1 MKSIVIERAGG
12 TEVLKVREMPDLSP
26 RYGEMIVDVVY
37 AGVGLVDILIRK
49 GGFTEL
55 FPFPVIPGLEVSGY
69 VRSIGDGVEGF
80 RIGQP
85 VASMKLLELGGYA
98 TQARVT
104 PQLTVPLDSLAGD
117 LDMAEAAASIV
128 NLTTAY
134 FAVKRVNRM
143 RQGDTV
149 LVHAAAGGL
158 GSFLGQIAKRF
169 GAGKVLGTVGSPDKI
184 KLAASLG
191 YDELL
196 LRSDFVN
203 EVKRTAGV
211 QGVDAVFDPVGGETR
226 ARSLE
231 LLRPLGQIVALGNA
245 SGGELAHQSN
255 EIWLGNQSIAGF
267 NLGAYAMY
275 DPVGVGQAARE
286 ALQLLASREV
296 RSEVHGIYPM
306 DNASEAH
313 RLLESGQTTGK
324 LILQMG

>member
-12 TEVLKVREMPDLSP
+12 AEVLQIKEMPDLAP
-26 RYGEMIVDVVY
+26 RYGEMIVDVAY

-49 GGFTEL
+49 GEFTEL

-69 VRSIGDGVEGF
+69 VRSIGEGVQGF

-104 PQLTVPLDSLAGD
+104 PQLTVPLDELGGD
-117 LDMAEAAASIV
+117 VKMPEAAASIV

-134 FAVKRVNRM
+134 MAVKHVNRM
-143 RQGDTV
+143 KEGDTV

-169 GAGKVLGTVGSPDKI
+169 GAGTVLGTVGSSDKI
-184 KLAASLG
+184 RLAASLG

-196 LRSDFVN
+196 LRTDFVD
-203 EVKRTAGV
+203 VTKQIVGM

-226 ARSLE
+226 AHSLE
-231 LLRPLGQIVALGNA
+231 LLKPLGQMIALGNA
-245 SGGELAHQSN
+245 SGGELMHATN
-255 EIWLGNQSIAGF
+255 DIWLGNMNIAGF
-267 NLGAYAMY
+267 NLGAYAVY
-275 DPVGVGQAARE
+275 NPDSVGQAARE
-286 ALQLLASREV
+286 ALQLLASGDV
-296 RSEVHGIYPM
+296 RSEVYGIYPM
-306 DNASEAH
+306 EYASDAH
-313 RLLESGQTTGK
+313 RLLESRQTSGK
-324 LILQMG
+324 LVLQMG

>member
-1 MKSIVIERAGG
+1 
-12 TEVLKVREMPDLSP
+12 
-26 RYGEMIVDVVY
+26 
-37 AGVGLVDILIRK
+37 
-49 GGFTEL
+49 
-55 FPFPVIPGLEVSGY
+55 
-69 VRSIGDGVEGF
+69 
-80 RIGQP
+80 
-85 VASMKLLELGGYA
+85 LLELGGYA

-104 PQLTVPLDSLAGD
+104 PQLTVPLDSLGGN
-117 LDMAEAAASIV
+117 LEMAEAAASIV

-134 FAVKRVNRM
+134 FAVKQVNRM

-169 GAGKVLGTVGSPDKI
+169 GAGKVLGT
-184 KLAASLG
+184 
-191 YDELL
+191 
-196 LRSDFVN
+196 
-203 EVKRTAGV
+203 
-211 QGVDAVFDPVGGETR
+211 GVDAVFDPVGGETR

-255 EIWLGNQSIAGF
+255 EIWLGNQSITGF

-306 DNASEAH
+306 EDASEAH

-324 LILQMG
+324 LVLQMG

>member
-1 MKSIVIERAGG
+1 MKSVVIERAGG
-12 TEVLKVREMPDLSP
+12 AEVLKVKEMPGLAP
-26 RYGEMIVDVVY
+26 RYGEMIIDVAY

-49 GGFTEL
+49 GEFTEL
-55 FPFPVIPGLEVSGY
+55 FPFPLTPGIEVSGY

-104 PQLTVPLDSLAGD
+104 PQLTVPLDALEGELS
-117 LDMAEAAASIV
+117 MAEAAASIV

-134 FAVKRVNRM
+134 MAVKQVNRM
-143 RQGDTV
+143 REEDTV

-158 GSFLGQIAKRF
+158 GSFLGQVAKRF
-169 GAGKVLGTVGSPDKI
+169 GASRVLGTVGSPDKI

-196 LRSDFVN
+196 LRSDFV
-203 EVKRTAGV
+203 EETKRIAGA

-245 SGGELAHQSN
+245 SGGEVLHN
-255 EIWLGNQSIAGF
+255 TNDIWLGNMNIAGF
-267 NLGAYAMY
+267 NLGAYAVY
-275 DPVGVGQAARE
+275 DPKAVGQAACE
-286 ALQLLASREV
+286 AMQLLACGKI
-296 RSEVHGIYPM
+296 RSEVYGIYPM
-306 DNASEAH
+306 ENASEAH
-313 RLLESGQTTGK
+313 RLLESRQTSGK
-324 LILQMG
+324 LVLQMG